1 VIAYRAIFSAGRYRP
16 IKSLI
21 FAVTPIELIAAC
33 YGVLLFN
40 LQDIPTMNIG
50 FIGLGIMGRPMALNL
65 IKGGHT
71 VTVWARRAE
80 SMQGLVDA
88 GAIAAATPAEAARGN
103 QLLFSM
109 VADAPDVSEVM
120 HAAVAAA
127 EPGLVAVDMSTIAPA
142 AARRIGEELASHGID
157 FLDAPV
163 SGGEVGAIAGT
174 LSIMVG
180 GSAAGFAKA
189 KAAFECMGKNIVHVG
204 ASGAGQVT
212 KAANQIVTGMGV
224 LAVAEAFAFASKNGV
239 DRSKVREALLGGFAY
254 SKILENHGQRM
265 IDGNFKPGF
274 KSWMHEK
281 DLNIV
286 MQTAHELG
294 LCLPGSAATAQMF
307 NAMVGSGRGEE
318 DSIAVLK
325 LLEGLSGQA

>member
-1 VIAYRAIFSAGRYRP
+1 MKVAF
-16 IKSLI
+16 L
-21 FAVTPIELIAAC
+21 
-33 YGVLLFN
+33 
-40 LQDIPTMNIG
+40 
-50 FIGLGIMGRPMALNL
+50 GLGIMGRPMALNL
-65 IKGGHT
+65 IKGGHA
-71 VTVWARRAE
+71 VTVWARRPA
-80 SMQGLVDA
+80 SMQPLLDA
-88 GAIAAATPAEAARGN
+88 GATAAAGPAEAARG
-103 QLLFSM
+103 QDLVISM
-109 VADAPDVSEVM
+109 VADAPDVAQVM
-120 HAAVAAA
+120 RGVAAGA
-127 EPGLVAVDMSTIAPA
+127 APGLVAVDMSTIAPA
-142 AARRIGEELASHGID
+142 AARRIGEELAAAGVD

-180 GSAAGFAKA
+180 GSE
-189 KAAFECMGKNIVHVG
+189 AAFARALPAFSCIGKNVVHVG

-224 LAVAEAFAFASKNGV
+224 LAVAEAYAFAAKNGV

-265 IDGNFKPGF
+265 LDRNFKPGF

-307 NAMVGSGRGEE
+307 NAMVGSGLGEE

-325 LLEGLSGQA
+325 LLERLSGQE

>member
-1 VIAYRAIFSAGRYRP
+1 M
-16 IKSLI
+16 K
-21 FAVTPIELIAAC
+21 
-33 YGVLLFN
+33 
-40 LQDIPTMNIG
+40 IG
-50 FIGLGIMGRPMALNL
+50 FVGLGIMGRPMALNL
-65 IKGGHT
+65 LKGGHA

-80 SMQGLVDA
+80 SMAPLVAA
-88 GAIAAATPAEAARGN
+88 GAQGAASAAEAAKGN
-103 QLLFSM
+103 ELLISM
-109 VADAPDVSEVM
+109 VADAPDVAEVM
-120 HAAVAAA
+120 RSVASTAAR
-127 EPGLVAVDMSTIAPA
+127 GLVAIDMSTIAPA
-142 AARRIGEELASHGID
+142 AARKIGEELATAGID

-163 SGGEVGAIAGT
+163 SGGEIGAIAGS

-180 GSAAGFAKA
+180 GSE
-189 KAAFECMGKNIVHVG
+189 AAFATALPAFNCLGKNIVHVG
-204 ASGAGQVT
+204 SAGAGQVT

-224 LAVAEAFAFASKNGV
+224 LAVAEAYAFAAKNGV

-265 IDGNFKPGF
+265 IDRNFKPGF

-307 NAMVGSGRGEE
+307 NAMVGSGLGEE

-325 LLEGLSGQA
+325 LLEQLSGQA

>member
-1 VIAYRAIFSAGRYRP
+1 M
-16 IKSLI
+16 K
-21 FAVTPIELIAAC
+21 
-33 YGVLLFN
+33 
-40 LQDIPTMNIG
+40 IG

-65 IKGGHT
+65 LKGGHQ

-80 SMQGLVDA
+80 SMQPLLDA
-88 GAIAAATPAEAARGN
+88 GATGAASPADVARG
-103 QLLFSM
+103 QELVISM
-109 VADAPDVSEVM
+109 VADAPDVAEVM
-120 HAAVAAA
+120 CGVASAGTA
-127 EPGLVAVDMSTIAPA
+127 GLVAVDMSTIAPA
-142 AARRIGEELASHGID
+142 AARAIHADLAAAGVD
-157 FLDAPV
+157 FIDAPV

-174 LSIMVG
+174 LSIMAG
-180 GSAAGFAKA
+180 GSDAAFARA
-189 KAAFECMGKNIVHVG
+189 QAAFECMGKNIVHVG
-204 ASGAGQVT
+204 GPGAGQVT

-224 LAVAEAFAFASKNGV
+224 LAVAEAMAFASKNGV
-239 DRSKVREALLGGFAY
+239 DRAKVREALLGGFAY

-265 IDGNFKPGF
+265 LDRNFKPGF

-307 NAMVGSGRGEE
+307 NAMVGSGLGEE

-325 LLEGLSGQA
+325 LLESLSGQQ

>member
-1 VIAYRAIFSAGRYRP
+1 M
-16 IKSLI
+16 K
-21 FAVTPIELIAAC
+21 
-33 YGVLLFN
+33 
-40 LQDIPTMNIG
+40 IG

-65 IKGGHT
+65 LKGGHD
-71 VTVWARRAE
+71 VRVWARRAE
-80 SMQGLVDA
+80 SMQPLLNA
-88 GAIAAATPAEAARGN
+88 GAAGAACPADVARDRE
-103 QLLFSM
+103 LVISM
-109 VADAPDVSEVM
+109 VADAPDVAEVM
-120 HAAVAAA
+120 RGVASAGV
-127 EPGLVAVDMSTIAPA
+127 PGLVAVDMSTIAPA
-142 AARRIGEELASHGID
+142 AARSIGAELAEAGVD

-174 LSIMVG
+174 LSIMAG
-180 GSAAGFAKA
+180 GSAAAFARA
-189 KAAFECMGKNIVHVG
+189 EPAFACMGKNIVHVG
-204 ASGAGQVT
+204 DSGAGQVA

-265 IDGNFKPGF
+265 LDRNFKPGF

-307 NAMVGSGRGEE
+307 NAMVGSGHGEE

-325 LLEGLSGQA
+325 LLELLSGQADAAA

>member
-1 VIAYRAIFSAGRYRP
+1 M
-16 IKSLI
+16 K
-21 FAVTPIELIAAC
+21 
-33 YGVLLFN
+33 
-40 LQDIPTMNIG
+40 IG

-65 IKGGHT
+65 LKGGHE

-80 SMQGLVDA
+80 SMQPLLAA
-88 GAIAAATPAEAARGN
+88 GATGAAGPAEAARGVD
-103 QLLFSM
+103 LVVSM
-109 VADAPDVSEVM
+109 VADAPDVAEVM
-120 HAAVAAA
+120 RAVAGAA
-127 EPGLVAVDMSTIAPA
+127 TPGLVAVDMSTIAPA
-142 AARRIGEELASHGID
+142 AARRIGEELAAAGVD
-157 FLDAPV
+157 FIDAPV

-174 LSIMVG
+174 LSIMAG
-180 GSAAGFAKA
+180 GSE
-189 KAAFECMGKNIVHVG
+189 AAFARALPAFQCMGKNVVHVG
-204 ASGAGQVT
+204 ACGAGQVT

-224 LAVAEAFAFASKNGV
+224 LAVAEAMAFASKNGV
-239 DRSKVREALLGGFAY
+239 DCARVREALLGGFAA

-265 IDGNFKPGF
+265 LDRNFKPGF

-307 NAMVGSGRGEE
+307 NAMVGSGLGEE

-325 LLEGLSGQA
+325 LLERLSGQQ

>member
-1 VIAYRAIFSAGRYRP
+1 
-16 IKSLI
+16 
-21 FAVTPIELIAAC
+21 
-33 YGVLLFN
+33 
-40 LQDIPTMNIG
+40 MNIG
-50 FIGLGIMGRPMALNL
+50 FLGLGIMGRPMALNL

-80 SMQGLVDA
+80 SMQPLVEA
-88 GAIAAATPAEAARGN
+88 GAKAAGSPAEAAQGN
-103 QLLFSM
+103 ELVISM
-109 VADAPDVSEVM
+109 VADAPDVAEVM
-120 HAAVAAA
+120 RAVAAGA
-127 EPGLVAVDMSTIAPA
+127 AAGLVAVDMSTIAPA
-142 AARRIGEELASHGID
+142 AARKIAKELAASGID

-180 GSAAGFAKA
+180 GSEAGFAKA
-189 KAAFECMGKNIVHVG
+189 RPAFDCMGKNVVHVG

-224 LAVAEAFAFASKNGV
+224 LAVAEAYAFAAKNGV

-265 IDGNFKPGF
+265 LDRNFKPGF

-307 NAMVGSGRGEE
+307 NAMVGSGLGEE

-325 LLEGLSGQA
+325 LLEKLSGQQ

>member
-1 VIAYRAIFSAGRYRP
+1 M
-16 IKSLI
+16 K
-21 FAVTPIELIAAC
+21 
-33 YGVLLFN
+33 
-40 LQDIPTMNIG
+40 IG
-50 FIGLGIMGRPMALNL
+50 FVGLGIMGRPMALNL

-80 SMQGLVDA
+80 SMQPLIEA
-88 GAIAAATPAEAARGN
+88 GAIAAASPAEAARGN
-103 QLLFSM
+103 ELLVSM
-109 VADAPDVSEVM
+109 VADAPDVAEVM
-120 HAAVAAA
+120 RSVAQGAS
-127 EPGLVAVDMSTIAPA
+127 PGLVAVDMSTIAPA
-142 AARRIGEELASHGID
+142 AARAIHAELAAAGID
-157 FLDAPV
+157 FMDAPV

-174 LSIMVG
+174 LSIMAG
-180 GSAAGFAKA
+180 GSAAAFATA
-189 KAAFECMGKNIVHVG
+189 YPAFECMGKNIVHVG
-204 ASGAGQVT
+204 DSGAGQVT

-265 IDGNFKPGF
+265 LDRNFKPGF

-307 NAMVGSGRGEE
+307 NAMVGSGHGEE
-318 DSIAVLK
+318 DSVAVLK
-325 LLEGLSGQA
+325 LLESLSGQA